1 MVVELE
7 RTPTPLLSSSLS
19 AVAYFFQECSIHLSD
34 LPFNVFVI
42 SSSLPPILA
51 LDIYYFLS
59 RVPLFSLIGHT
70 IITPVPFLSIH
81 HLSPLHFSPLL
92 LCKTISTSL
101 QSLPSFPAH
110 SYAIFCYAWRIHLAC
125 GRLGSDGYISWEGG
139 GGVW

>member
-70 IITPVPFLSIH
+70 IIIFVHS
-81 HLSPLHFSPLL
+81 S
-92 LCKTISTSL
+92 
-101 QSLPSFPAH
+101 SLPSPFLP
-110 SYAIFCYAWRIHLAC
+110 STFM
-125 GRLGSDGYISWEGG
+125 
-139 GGVW
+139 